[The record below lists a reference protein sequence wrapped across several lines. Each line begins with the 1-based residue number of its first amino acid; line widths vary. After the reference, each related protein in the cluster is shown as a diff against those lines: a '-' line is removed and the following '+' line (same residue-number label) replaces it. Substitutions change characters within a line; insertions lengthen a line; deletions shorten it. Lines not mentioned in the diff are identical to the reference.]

1 MPLILFG
8 GLVAVGLGV
17 AVTLNWPVTSSAGA
31 NSDDL
36 VQVSLGTSVYTENCT
51 SCHGANL
58 GGQANWRIR
67 KPDGRLPAP
76 PHDETGHT
84 WHHPDK
90 QLFKITKSG
99 VAALVPGYESDMP
112 AFESVLSDEEIW
124 AVLSYIKSTWSP
136 EIKLRRDRRM
146 QRAKQ

>member
-1 MPLILFG
+1 M
-8 GLVAVGLGV
+8 AAGLGV
-17 AVTLNWPVTSSAGA
+17 AVTLYWPMTSSAGA
-31 NSDDL
+31 NPDNPAR
-36 VQVSLGTSVYTENCT
+36 VSLGTTVYTENCA

-84 WHHPDK
+84 WHHPDE
-90 QLFKITKSG
+90 QLFEITKSG
-99 VAALVPGYESDMP
+99 VAAIVPGYESDMP

-124 AVLSYIKSTWSP
+124 AVLSYIGSTWSP
-136 EIKLRRDRRM
+136 EIKRRRDLRVQRM
-146 QRAKQ
+146 KQ